1 MSSNDTTA
9 TVYPDVKN
17 DPMVNSTIAMSDI
30 NGLTDQFDKVHTEI
44 NAVKDCI
51 AEERKERSVAIY
63 KEAKYLSDQI
73 MKAKE
78 CCDMQ
83 HEALKENFAS
93 MVSILLHMLYLFL
106 LHPIGYFINKKFL
119 KKFYVNGYIIQ
130 YSPCHRFDE
139 IIIKYYH
146 KHTKSFLSNIE
157 HTTPMQVSPDKL
169 ELRIEGKLFRI

>member
-1 MSSNDTTA
+1 MSSNDTTTA
-9 TVYPDVKN
+9 VYTDVKIN
-17 DPMVNSTIAMSDI
+17 PMVNSSIAMSGI
-30 NGLTDQFDKVHTEI
+30 NGLTEQFDKIHTDI
-44 NAVKDCI
+44 DAVKDCI
-51 AEERKERSVAIY
+51 VEERKERVESIY
-63 KEAKYLSDQI
+63 KKAEHLSDQI

-83 HEALKENFAS
+83 REALKENFAS

-119 KKFYVNGYIIQ
+119 KKFYVNGYTIQ
-130 YSPCHRFDE
+130 YSPCHQFDE
-139 IIIKYYH
+139 ITIKRYH

-157 HTTPMQVSPDKL
+157 HTTAIQVPPDKL